1 MKYVLTIVSA
11 ALLSS
16 CSLIPF
22 LGGKLAAD
30 TEIVCEAAK
39 AGMEAGIN
47 AADQSISEASSCA
60 D

>member
-30 TEIVCEAAK
+30 AEIACEAAIQG
-39 AGMEAGIN
+39 AEAGL
-47 AADQSISEASSCA
+47 EAQYGS
-60 D
+60 

>member
-22 LGGKLAAD
+22 LGGKMSADAA
-30 TEIVCEAAK
+30 EQGIRAAIEVAPTQEK
-39 AGMEAGIN
+39 
-47 AADQSISEASSCA
+47 
-60 D
+60 